1 MAHKDDVTRVLAACD
16 ACGSIY
22 AARQW
27 PDGTVRIIG
36 QEGCSCGEETF
47 EVVTDPETD
56 PPADADAE

>member
-36 QEGCSCGEETF
+36 QEGCSCGEEAF

-56 PPADADAE
+56 PPADAGTE